1 MPWKQQGGGGG
12 PWGGGGNGGGNGG
25 GQGPW
30 GGGRGPSGGGGGG
43 SSVPPDLEDLIRKGQ
58 DRFKNLMPGGF
69 GGMRGIFAIIVLIVF
84 VWLLSGLYRVQPGEK
99 GVELLFGKYVN
110 TTESGLNFWF
120 PWPIGS
126 VDRPNVEKTNQINV
140 GFRSLGTSGRTE
152 TSRDVPEESLMLT
165 GDQNIIDIDF
175 VVQWRISVAQDFL
188 FNIRDPETTVK
199 LAAESSIREIVGQT
213 PLEEVLATK
222 RTEVETRTRDLLQR
236 IMDDYKAGVFI
247 SEVKMQKV
255 DPPQKV
261 IDAFNDVQR
270 ARQDKERQQN
280 EAEAYRND
288 IVPKA
293 KGEASRQM
301 EQAAAYREQLIKE
314 ADGEAKRF
322 ISVYDAYKTGESV
335 TLRRLYLE
343 RMQQVLRDSEKVI
356 IDKGPGGGP
365 GVVPYLP
372 LPELKKRSEGAQ
384 R

>member
-12 PWGGGGNGGGNGG
+12 GPWGGGGSGG

-30 GGGRGPSGGGGGG
+30 GGKSSGGGGGG
-43 SSVPPDLEDLIRKGQ
+43 GGSAGGPPDLEELIRKGQ
-58 DRFKNLMPGGF
+58 DRFKNLMPGGV
-69 GGMRGIFAIIVLIVF
+69 GGVKGIFLAVLVIVF
-84 VWLLSGLYRVQPGEK
+84 VWLLSGLYRVQPGEN
-99 GVELLFGKYVN
+99 GIELLFGKYVN
-110 TTESGLNFWF
+110 TTQAGLNFWA
-120 PWPIGS
+120 PWPVGS
-126 VDRPNVEKTNQINV
+126 IMRPNVEQTNQINV
-140 GFRSLGTSGRTE
+140 GFRSLGPGR
-152 TSRDVPEESLMLT
+152 SDAPRDVPEESLMLT

-175 VVQWRISVAQDFL
+175 VVQWRIKDAKDFL
-188 FNIRDPETTVK
+188 FNIRDPRSTVK

-222 RTEVETRTRDLLQR
+222 RTEVETRTRDVLQR

-247 SEVKMQKV
+247 AEVKMQKV

-293 KGEASRQM
+293 KGEASRQL
-301 EQAAAYREQLIKE
+301 EQAAAYRERLIKE

-322 ISVYDAYKTGESV
+322 VSVYEAYLTGKDV
-335 TLRRLYLE
+335 TVRRLYLE
-343 RMQQVLRDSEKVI
+343 RMQDVLKKSEKVI
-356 IDKGPGGGP
+356 IENGQGGT

-372 LPELKKRSEGAQ
+372 LPEIKKRSQGAQ
-384 R
+384 

>member
-12 PWGGGGNGGGNGG
+12 GPWGGGGGNGG

-30 GGGRGPSGGGGGG
+30 GGKSSGGGGGG
-43 SSVPPDLEDLIRKGQ
+43 GGGVGGPPDLEDLIRKGQ

-69 GGMRGIFAIIVLIVF
+69 GGVKGIFLGLLVIVF
-84 VWLLSGLYRVQPGEK
+84 VWLLSGLYRVQPGEN
-99 GVELLFGKYVN
+99 GIELLFGEYVN
-110 TTESGLNFWF
+110 TTEAGLNFWA
-120 PWPIGS
+120 PWPVGS
-126 VDRPNVEKTNQINV
+126 ILRPNVEQTNQINV
-140 GFRSLGTSGRTE
+140 GFRSLGAGRGDA
-152 TSRDVPEESLMLT
+152 SRDVPEESLMLT

-175 VVQWRISVAQDFL
+175 VVQWRIKNAKDFL
-188 FNIRDPETTVK
+188 FNIRDPQATVK

-213 PLEEVLATK
+213 RLEEVLATK
-222 RTEVETRTRDLLQR
+222 RTEVETRTRDVLQR

-247 SEVKMQKV
+247 AEVKMQKV

-293 KGEASRQM
+293 KGEASRQL
-301 EQAAAYREQLIKE
+301 EQAAAYRERLIKE

-322 ISVYDAYKTGESV
+322 ISVYEAYLTGKDV

-343 RMQQVLRDSEKVI
+343 RMQDVLQKSEKVLV
-356 IDKGPGGGP
+356 DKGQGGS

-372 LPELKKRSEGAQ
+372 LPELRKRSQGAQ
-384 R
+384 